1 MEMSKSSWGQLLLYL
16 RGLFMISVLTVG
28 GGRLG
33 GGLDTGGG
41 WFLWLVDVTDDG
53 LDNDDD
59 DDEGCD
65 LDDGIWGE
73 AGRFMFPLPGPRPV

>member
-1 MEMSKSSWGQLLLYL
+1 
-16 RGLFMISVLTVG
+16 V
-28 GGRLG
+28 
-33 GGLDTGGG
+33 
-41 WFLWLVDVTDDG
+41 LVDDVADDTEEDDDG
-53 LDNDDD
+53 LDNDD